1 MNNNNLKIKETFT
14 SALQHHQKNN
24 FRVAENLYKEIL
36 KTNSNHFESIYYL
49 GTLSVQT
56 KNFDRAK
63 QLLLQ
68 AIKMQPNFEAA
79 HNNLGIVFK
88 EL

>member
-56 KNFDRAK
+56 KNFDSKTITSKSDQNATQFCSRT
-63 QLLLQ
+63 
-68 AIKMQPNFEAA
+68 
-79 HNNLGIVFK
+79 
-88 EL
+88 